1 MAAPAPTRAL
11 LLVGSPKP
19 KASTSASLGAYL
31 FERLGERDM
40 ETQTLNLR
48 QALRSEERRRELLAA
63 ADAADLLVLAFP
75 LYEGNAPAIAVEAME
90 LIAAQRRA
98 RPEPRRQAFVA
109 LENHGLPEPEQAA
122 TALAICQ
129 RFAHEARIE
138 WAGAL
143 SLPMGP
149 VLRERPLGE
158 IGRMVRNVTK
168 ALDLA
173 ALALASGETV
183 PDAATR
189 LMLKPLV
196 PRFLFG
202 FVAERDFR
210 KQAEANGV
218 LDRYGERPYAGATA
232 GKVGTLAS

>member
-1 MAAPAPTRAL
+1 MAASAPTRAL

-19 KASTSASLGAYL
+19 KASTSASLGGYL
-31 FERLGERDM
+31 LEKLGERGM

-48 QALRSEERRRELLAA
+48 HTLRSEERQRELLAA
-63 ADAADLLVLAFP
+63 ADAADLVVLAFP
-75 LYEGNAPAIAVEAME
+75 LYQGNAPAIAVEAME
-90 LIAAQRRA
+90 LIAAHRRA
-98 RPEPRRQAFVA
+98 EPEPRRQAFVA

-129 RFAHEARIE
+129 RFAREARTE

-143 SLPMGP
+143 CLPMGP

-158 IGRMVRNVTK
+158 IGRVARNVTE
-168 ALDLA
+168 ALDLTA
-173 ALALASGETV
+173 RALASGETV

-210 KQAEANGV
+210 KQAKANGV
-218 LDRYGERPYAGATA
+218 LDRYRERPYAGETA
-232 GKVGTLAS
+232 GEVETPTS